1 MVRHSKKNRKGG
13 DKLDDIQVQVD
24 SIQQQ
29 LNDLKGSRSSSMVE
43 ESMSEPMPM
52 PGPMSEEPMPMP
64 GPMSEEPMP
73 MPMPEPIVESVKV
86 DKTWVSDKDKK
97 FKDGAGGRVSL
108 SFNRIMTLIDDYIKK
123 KGDTKKEGTEWS
135 IIKQKLVDANS
146 VDEVQDV
153 INKYKIT
160 FASNYV
166 AGTRRRKRHGK
177 KRTHRRR

>member
-13 DKLDDIQVQVD
+13 VKLDDIQVQVD

-43 ESMSEPMPM
+43 ESMS
-52 PGPMSEEPMPMP
+52 EPMPMP